1 MKMDRRQ
8 FIKLGLG
15 TAGAFG
21 LLKDG
26 INLLAPSVA
35 EARVESLNFLFAGG
49 TWKTWFENTFTTPFG
64 KEHNVRII
72 ITAGDAAAQT
82 ARVIAE
88 KGNPNYDFIHNQQ
101 IIMMQLGSMG
111 LVEEWKES
119 EIPNLKDIHPAF
131 KNPYLAG
138 KVITPF
144 GLAYNI
150 KRSPKKVTSWL
161 DLWDPAFRGKVAIPK
176 WAWIGETWFNSVNK
190 VLGGT
195 EDNINP
201 GLKKGRE
208 LIKDNKAIIMDSV
221 EHGKALFVSEEIWI
235 APYYNARTEQAK
247 QAGAPVEFVYPVEGG
262 LNWYFNVGLIK
273 GRPTENRE
281 LSLKFLNYT
290 LDPKKQLEFSLLCGY
305 PPTNLKTMGMIPADR
320 KDLFVTKEQMENLG
334 KIKVDYVKMLNN
346 SDKNAERWNKE
357 VLGG

>member
-1 MKMDRRQ
+1 MKLNRRE
-8 FIKLGLG
+8 FVKLGLG
-15 TAGAFG
+15 TTGA
-21 LLKDG
+21 LSALSCG
-26 INLLAPSVA
+26 IDLMVPSVSQA
-35 EARVESLNFLFAGG
+35 KVESINILFVGG
-49 TWKTWFENTFTTPFG
+49 SWKTWFENTFTTPFG
-64 KEHNVRII
+64 KEHNVRMI
-72 ITAGDAAAQT
+72 ITVGDLSAHT

-88 KGNPNYDFIHNQQ
+88 RGNPNYDLIHHTQ
-101 IIMMQLGSMG
+101 INVMQLGSMG
-111 LVEEWKES
+111 LLEEWKES

-131 KNPYLAG
+131 KNPFMAG

-150 KRSPKKVTSWL
+150 KRSPKKVTSWM

-176 WAWIGETWFNSVNK
+176 WAWIGETWFNSMNK

-195 EDNINP
+195 EDDVNP
-201 GLKKGRE
+201 GLKKCRE

-221 EHGKALFVSEEIWI
+221 DHGKNLFVSEEIWI

-247 QAGAPVEFVYPVEGG
+247 QAGAPLEFVYPVEGG
-262 LNWYFNVGLIK
+262 LNWYYNVGLIK
-273 GRPTENRE
+273 GRSKENRE

-290 LDPKKQLEFSLLCGY
+290 LDPKKQLEFSLLSGY
-305 PPTNLKTMGMIPADR
+305 PPTNLKTMPMIPANR

-357 VLGG
+357 VLG